1 MLISIGAIG
10 CVTFPKKRVLNSP
23 AKFNLFLKLYL
34 NTSTEKDLVMLLLQ
48 DNEAAFEELY
58 HLYSNRLLGYL
69 LKLVKSETVAA
80 ELLQDTFV
88 KLWNN
93 REKIDPEQSFRSYL
107 FRIAENC
114 VYDFFRKAARDKK
127 LQSALIHSACEYS
140 HIEENVFN
148 KENEQL
154 LQQAINS
161 LPPKRRQV
169 FQMVKME
176 DRSYEEVSRLLNI
189 STSTVNDHIVKATKT
204 VLENLERS
212 HVIALG
218 ILSFG
223 FLLNLFFRS

>member
-1 MLISIGAIG
+1 LLISIGAIG

>member
-1 MLISIGAIG
+1 MYINAS
-10 CVTFPKKRVLNSP
+10 N
-23 AKFNLFLKLYL
+23 
-34 NTSTEKDLVMLLLQ
+34 EKDLVMLLSK

-69 LKLVKSETVAA
+69 VKLVKSETVAA

-93 REKIDPEQSFRSYL
+93 REKIDPERSFRSYL
-107 FRIAENC
+107 YRIAENC

-127 LQSALIHSACEYS
+127 LQSVLIHSACEYS
-140 HIEENVFN
+140 HIEENVFE

-169 FQMVKME
+169 FQMVKIE

-189 STSTVNDHIVKATKT
+189 STSTVNDHIVKATKFIHEKMQRYHMIEIT
-204 VLENLERS
+204 VLL
-212 HVIALG
+212 
-218 ILSFG
+218 FTM
-223 FLLNLFFRS
+223 LLNCIR

>member
-1 MLISIGAIG
+1 LI
-10 CVTFPKKRVLNSP
+10 NST
-23 AKFNLFLKLYL
+23 N
-34 NTSTEKDLVMLLLQ
+34 ERDLITLIAGGS
-48 DNEAAFEELY
+48 ESAFEELY
-58 HLYSNRLLGYL
+58 FIYSNRLLGFL
-69 LKLVKSETVAA
+69 IRLVKSEDVAS
-80 ELLQDTFV
+80 ELLQEVFV
-88 KLWNN
+88 KVWKN
-93 REKIDPEQSFRSYL
+93 RENIDPQQSFRSYV

-127 LQSALIHSACEYS
+127 LQSALINSACEYS
-140 HIEENVFN
+140 HIEESFLN

-189 STSTVNDHIVKATKT
+189 STSTINDHIVKATKS
-204 VLENLERS
+204 VLENLEQS
-212 HVIALG
+212 HVVELG

-223 FLLNLFFRS
+223 FLLGLLLRL